1 MNRSFYVTT
10 PIYYANADPHIG
22 HTYTTIVADTLV
34 RWHRLCGE
42 DAFSVSGTDEHGEY
56 MVEAATKRGLEP
68 AAFTAA
74 ISARFQQVWAE
85 LKIAPSR
92 FVRTT
97 DPVHQR
103 NVQTILQRVYDAGWI
118 ELREYQGLY
127 CVGCERFL
135 TERDLVNGLCKDHER
150 APEPRREV
158 NYFFLMSREFDWL
171 RRTLEERADLIRPER
186 YRNEALAM
194 LRDESGLGD
203 LSISRPKTRL
213 DWGIELP
220 FDRDHVCYVWFDAL
234 ISYLTGAGYPDD
246 PKFSARWSAAEHLIG
261 KDILKPHAIFWPI
274 MLKAIGLEPPRHIR
288 VHGFWNVDD
297 RKVSKSLGN
306 MISPLAMEAKYGFES
321 FRHYLLR
328 EMSFGLDAAFSEAA
342 LIERV
347 NADLANN
354 LGNLVSRT
362 LNLVDRFCGGT
373 IPAAQPLVPEALAAA
388 GRELRAAAGRAAD
401 AVDTHLRAV
410 EPHRALEVIFG
421 LVSMVNRF
429 VDLSQPW
436 KVAKDPAHPNSVG
449 PLLAVPCE
457 ALRVIALLLAPF
469 LPAAA
474 QEIVERLGV
483 PEAIRAA
490 QLPRDAGR
498 WGQLPVGAAVHKG
511 DALFP
516 RLEPL
521 AAEGD
526 EPSA

>member
-1 MNRSFYVTT
+1 
-10 PIYYANADPHIG
+10 
-22 HTYTTIVADTLV
+22 
-34 RWHRLCGE
+34 
-42 DAFSVSGTDEHGEY
+42 
-56 MVEAATKRGLEP
+56 
-68 AAFTAA
+68 
-74 ISARFQQVWAE
+74 
-85 LKIAPSR
+85 
-92 FVRTT
+92 
-97 DPVHQR
+97 
-103 NVQTILQRVYDAGWI
+103 
-118 ELREYQGLY
+118 
-127 CVGCERFL
+127 
-135 TERDLVNGLCKDHER
+135 
-150 APEPRREV
+150 
-158 NYFFLMSREFDWL
+158 
-171 RRTLEERADLIRPER
+171 
-186 YRNEALAM
+186 
-194 LRDESGLGD
+194 
-203 LSISRPKTRL
+203 
-213 DWGIELP
+213 
-220 FDRDHVCYVWFDAL
+220 L

-246 PKFSARWSAAEHLIG
+246 PMFSARWSSAEHLIG

-288 VHGFWNVDD
+288 VHGYWNVDN

-306 MISPLAMEAKYGFES
+306 MVSPLAMEAKYGFES

-328 EMSFGLDAAFSEAA
+328 EMSFGLDANFSEAA

-362 LNLVDRFCGGT
+362 LNLVDRFCGGS
-373 IPAAQPLVPEALAAA
+373 IPAAKPLVPEALAAA
-388 GRELRAAAGRAAD
+388 ERELREAASRAAD

-410 EPHRALEVIFG
+410 EPHRGLEVIFS

-436 KVAKDPAHPNSVG
+436 KAAKDPAHASSVG

-457 ALRVIALLLAPF
+457 ALRVIALLLASF

-490 QLPRDAGR
+490 QLPRDARR
-498 WGQLPVGAAVHKG
+498 WGELPVGAAVHKG

-521 AAEGD
+521 AAEESG
-526 EPSA
+526 PSA